1 MLVQLSPKEMSQCNQ
16 AAAMRWQLA
25 RASGIVNQRRDQVK
39 SQQDLDLLGVKAE
52 LAVSRVFNLEHQHAV
67 GVDDG
72 RDIWLDDISIDVK
85 ATFHKSGRLLFKD
98 KQSFKADCAVLVCQ
112 IELNKM
118 NVVGYA
124 SHALFMDKAKEVDLG
139 YGPCMAMD
147 QDELNSLERL
157 WYAGRMSGLKF

>member
-1 MLVQLSPKEMSQCNQ
+1 
-16 AAAMRWQLA
+16 
-25 RASGIVNQRRDQVK
+25 
-39 SQQDLDLLGVKAE
+39 
-52 LAVSRVFNLEHQHAV
+52 
-67 GVDDG
+67 
-72 RDIWLDDISIDVK
+72 
-85 ATFHKSGRLLFKD
+85 
-98 KQSFKADCAVLVCQ
+98 
-112 IELNKM
+112 M